1 MKCYASG
8 PDNQKESVVP
18 CCLWSQHAV
27 ASCFEVFQLLQQFPD
42 AFEFSSSILL
52 RLAEEVRF
60 SKNQLGKMRKK
71 WQRYQNTLNLICTTI
86 QMQFTVYMCIVYQ
99 KKKIQFQFQ
108 VCFAWSPTKKKR
120 RRVVFSQRSVPSACW
135 GIKVFTNR
143 YGTFFCDNEL
153 PDSKIQAALT
163 WLTA

>member
-1 MKCYASG
+1 MTKISKYIEFDIMHFNTNAIYCVFVRIS
-8 PDNQKESVVP
+8 KEKDTISAPGVFRPVP
-18 CCLWSQHAV
+18 H
-27 ASCFEVFQLLQQFPD
+27 
-42 AFEFSSSILL
+42 
-52 RLAEEVRF
+52 
-60 SKNQLGKMRKK
+60 
-71 WQRYQNTLNLICTTI
+71 T
-86 QMQFTVYMCIVYQ
+86 
-99 KKKIQFQFQ
+99 
-108 VCFAWSPTKKKR
+108 KKR